1 MSRLRLVVIAVAA
14 ALAVVLAL
22 VGLAVLGTSA
32 RLHEDARTLAAG
44 VVDPNPDVG
53 DRSIADRIGDAF
65 IGTGGTRDYLEAVA
79 LARASTLE
87 GQNDAA
93 VLEQRAQA
101 EAILSRLVG
110 GDGERLMRSRAANL
124 LGVLLFED
132 AKVAKA
138 SPRRYLEQSL
148 AAFQDA
154 ATLDPSYSTAKAN
167 LELLQELPLRTSFRD
182 EGTSG
187 SDASSG
193 GSGESGY

>member
-1 MSRLRLVVIAVAA
+1 MSRLRLAIIAAAAVLAVA
-14 ALAVVLAL
+14 LAL
-22 VGLAVLGTSA
+22 LGLAVLGTSA
-32 RLHEDARTLAAG
+32 RLQEESRTLAAG
-44 VVDPNPDVG
+44 VVDPAPEVG
-53 DRSIADRIGDAF
+53 DPSTADRVGDAF
-65 IGTGGTRDYLEAVA
+65 IGTGETRDYFDAVE

-87 GQNDAA
+87 GQTDAA

-101 EAILSRLVG
+101 EAILSQLVG

-167 LELLQELPLRTSFRD
+167 LELLQQLPLRTEFRD
-182 EGTSG
+182 EGVSG